1 MQVYIILVKYTKEAK
16 MKIKDHPQ
24 RVEKVKKI
32 MNDHGVSMKALYFTF
47 GQYDVV
53 AIVEAPD
60 DDATLKSLL
69 RISSLGNATLETLK
83 AFPGE
88 KVAEII
94 KGLP

>member
-1 MQVYIILVKYTKEAK
+1 LPVYISLGKYTKEAM
-16 MKIKDHPQ
+16 MKIKGHPQ
-24 RVEKVKKI
+24 RVEEVKKI
-32 MNDHGVSMKALYFTF
+32 MDDDGVSMKALYFTF

-53 AIVEAPD
+53 TIVEAPD
-60 DDATLKSLL
+60 DDTVLKCLL
-69 RISSLGNATLETLK
+69 RISSRGYVTLETLK